1 MADKFYSQRN
11 LRFLLYEVLHAES
24 LTEYEYYSD
33 HDRGTFDL
41 TLETAAQIARE
52 ALFPHL
58 EAMDQN
64 PPEYVDGI
72 VKVHP
77 AVKPFL
83 QACGERGWICAGSP
97 YEREGQQLPIMLT
110 SAVRFIFMAAN
121 YSASAFLILTSGA
134 GRLIES
140 FGTAELA
147 ETYLPKMYSGEWQG
161 TMALTEPQAGSSLAD
176 VKTQAAPTE
185 NGYYLLKGQ
194 KIFISA
200 ADHDAVDNVIHL
212 LLARIKDAPIGVKGI
227 SLFVVPKKRPRGD
240 GSLEPNDV
248 NTLGVYHKLGYRA
261 SPIAQLSFG
270 DDGDCR
276 GYLVGEPHKGLSCM
290 FKMMNESRIEVGV
303 GAAAIASA
311 AYYASL
317 QYAKERRQGRKP
329 GTKDPALPQVPII
342 EHADVRRM
350 LLFQRAVVEGA
361 LGLILQ
367 CAKYADL
374 EKVGEGEVKE
384 QATLLLDL
392 LTPVAKSYPSEMGV
406 VSVSQGLQILGGYGY
421 CDEFPLQQH
430 YRDIRIHPI
439 HEGTT
444 GIQALTLLGRNVRAE
459 DGRAFQVFLEEVER
473 AAAEARDIPELA
485 PYAERLREAL
495 AALKR
500 VTSSVLASAGN
511 AGEEVFLADATLY
524 LELFGIVAIGW
535 QWLLQG
541 IVIRRALAGK
551 LSDAESGFYHGKWAT
566 LRYFFHYELPKTTH
580 LARRLGETDGLTV
593 HLERAWFDD

>member
-11 LRFLLYEVLHAES
+11 LRFLLYEVLRAES

-33 HDRGTFDL
+33 HDSGTFDL
-41 TLETAAQIARE
+41 TLETAARIARE
-52 ALFPHL
+52 TLFPYL

-64 PPEYVDGI
+64 PPDYVDSV

-83 QACGERGWICAGSP
+83 QACGEGGWICAGSP
-97 YEREGQQLPIMLT
+97 YELEGQQLPIMLT

-140 FGTAELA
+140 FGTEELA
-147 ETYLPKMYSGEWQG
+147 ETYLPKMYSGHWQG

-176 VKTQAAPTE
+176 VKTQAVPTE
-185 NGYYLLKGQ
+185 EGYYLLKGE

-200 ADHDAVDNVIHL
+200 ADHDAVDNVVHL
-212 LLARIKDAPIGVKGI
+212 LLARIEGAPAGVQGI
-227 SLFVVPKKRPRGD
+227 SLFVVPKLRPRQD

-248 NTLGVYHKLGYRA
+248 NTLGIYHKLGYRG

-270 DDGDCR
+270 DRGDCR
-276 GYLVGEPHKGLSCM
+276 AYLVGEPHKGLSYM
-290 FKMMNESRIEVGV
+290 FQMMNESRLEVGV

-311 AYYASL
+311 AFYASL
-317 QYAKERRQGRKP
+317 QYAKERPQGRKP
-329 GTKDPALPQVPII
+329 GTKDPTLPQVPII

-374 EKVGEGEVKE
+374 ERVGEGEVKE
-384 QATLLLDL
+384 RATLLLNL

-430 YRDIRIHPI
+430 YRDMRIHPI

-444 GIQALTLLGRNVRAE
+444 GIQAITLLGRNVRAE
-459 DGRAFQVFLEEVER
+459 KGRAFQVYLKEVER
-473 AAAEARDIPELA
+473 AVAEAGDIPDLA
-485 PYAERLREAL
+485 PYAERLEQAL
-495 AALKR
+495 VTLR
-500 VTSSVLASAGN
+500 DVTSKVLASAGDV
-511 AGEEVFLADATLY
+511 GEEVFLADATLY
-524 LELFGIVAIGW
+524 LELFGLVTIGW

-541 IVIRRALAGK
+541 IVATRALAE
-551 LSDAESGFYHGKWAT
+551 SVAEIESAFYRGKWAT
-566 LRYFFHYELPKTTH
+566 LRYFFHYELPKTAP
-580 LARRLGETDGLTV
+580 LARRLCETDGLTV
-593 HLERAWFDD
+593 RLERAWFDD